1 MSRSIERAGADTNPS
16 APKTNSAGNVPSGT
30 LGNIFNLQANQMMTT
45 LETPRIV
52 WQDNEALLVKP
63 RLFSS
68 STNTSQRIK
77 LSSLAGDSPPITPNT
92 PFMDMIC
99 SPTSGA
105 GQTRPLSGQPRSAG
119 LLYDS
124 ASFVQA
130 LVSAQL
136 QYKQHQIQMIEDSWA
151 GKVLLNNKRLG
162 ALKTPSGARDVR
174 LPRRSCSTE
183 SLSGEQVSSLQ
194 NGAKMDLLA
203 AQRNQHRPGKTN
215 RFSYSGQPGNGTGN
229 GKNGGGDSN
238 GKGESGAQ
246 SGKALTP
253 TSLASATTN
262 LLNINLNSPTNRA
275 PSTNLSD
282 CSPAAQIS
290 PSLSDLVLMASQHH
304 LQPQIQKSPTAMDCQ
319 PACQTDVDPLLSA
332 AYCQQQQGSGFRS
345 SLASAFSTSSTSSCS
360 MGLTGQQADG
370 GGHLGSDGRQG
381 AGQQQQHF
389 LQMPST
395 PSGSL
400 GGSTTLNTPTLISSS
415 QLKGGSICFLPSPT
429 LSPMSSVFELPSP
442 LLMFPPAPA
451 STSSQPNAGR
461 AQQGQPAVGRQPA
474 PSTPALASPVFR
486 MTAEPSPTGFNKRF
500 GSEQVVSGGQ
510 PAGESG
516 AHLEPAGSV
525 GSGRVASYDTALN
538 SLNHERQPQ
547 LGATVSELGL
557 AHLVTA
563 AQDKIGSAALLGDED
578 DGRKLVC
585 MQESR
590 TCQAA
595 ASDEAPLAG
604 GNFPQILV
612 SEEQQQQRGQCEN
625 ADGHWQSSNS
635 KLQAPFY
642 APQAPKGPDGVVLA
656 AEQQQRAQRD
666 MINKRALSPLSFRN
680 RVSYYH
686 NQRYESSSAP
696 PDVYQ
701 GRAKPKLKSLATESL
716 QQQQHLPSVSP
727 VYSGC
732 QHHHAHKPYPEP
744 QVAVRWPPPP
754 LPSGAPLPSGN
765 QLGSPFGRPL
775 SGTRPSSAEP
785 LIDGQLYS
793 SARTLNGGHHLGN
806 LQHGFHQTMSGNNF
820 SQSAQHLQSHFG
832 PANCG
837 SGASFASMDG
847 SGGRQ
852 LSSHAASNSSLVPQP
867 GQQQL
872 QQPRQ
877 HHQQHLQQMQS
888 VSAGELHQLPVASAC
903 GLAFMGGSQAA
914 CGNASSQ
921 AAHHNHQTAG
931 PTFLS
936 SMTEL
941 DHLHMQHCVPPALP
955 FQAAPV
961 AQQCAPNQ
969 MVQGQPPAQGS
980 WPEER
985 LHHHHQPPPQQQQ
998 QQQQGQQR
1006 ALSADGRDSSMS
1018 MPMRPESA
1026 FSGSGSELS
1035 CFRSSSTASSGASNA
1050 AAKKYRCDQCSK
1062 SFTRSDMLTR
1072 HKRLHS
1078 GDRPFQCSECKQEF
1092 SRSDHLSTHVR
1103 THTGKCGARL
1113 ARACSDS
1120 KTGRLVG
1127 CGAS

>member
-1 MSRSIERAGADTNPS
+1 
-16 APKTNSAGNVPSGT
+16 
-30 LGNIFNLQANQMMTT
+30 MMTT

-68 STNTSQRIK
+68 STNASQRIK

-92 PFMDMIC
+92 PFTDMIC

-105 GQTRPLSGQPRSAG
+105 GLTRPLSGQPRSAG

-130 LVSAQL
+130 LMSAQL
-136 QYKQHQIQMIEDSWA
+136 HQMQMIEDSWA
-151 GKVLLNNKRLG
+151 GKVLLNNKRLS
-162 ALKTPSGARDVR
+162 ALKTPSGLRDVR

-183 SLSGEQVSSLQ
+183 SLSGEQVGSLQ
-194 NGAKMDLLA
+194 NGARMDLLA
-203 AQRNQHRPGKTN
+203 AQRNQHPPRKTN
-215 RFSYSGQPGNGTGN
+215 RFSYSGQPLPAGANNNNGT
-229 GKNGGGDSN
+229 SN
-238 GKGESGAQ
+238 GKSASGDTNGKSETTAQ

-275 PSTNLSD
+275 PSTNLND
-282 CSPAAQIS
+282 CSQTAQIS
-290 PSLSDLVLMASQHH
+290 PSLSDLVFMASQQQHHHH
-304 LQPQIQKSPTAMDCQ
+304 LQTQIQKSPTAMDCQ
-319 PACQTDVDPLLSA
+319 PQSQTASDSDPLLSA
-332 AYCQQQQGSGFRS
+332 AYCQQQQQQQQSSGFRS
-345 SLASAFSTSSTSSCS
+345 SLASAFSTSSCS
-360 MGLTGQQADG
+360 MGLTGQQADN
-370 GGHLGSDGRQG
+370 GGHLGPDARQLG
-381 AGQQQQHF
+381 GQQHF

-442 LLMFPPAPA
+442 LLMFPPSSA
-451 STSSQPNAGR
+451 SSSVQTNSSQ
-461 AQQGQPAVGRQPA
+461 AQQKQPVGRPPA
-474 PSTPALASPVFR
+474 PSTPAPASPVFR
-486 MTAEPSPTGFNKRF
+486 MAAEPSPTSFNKRF
-500 GSEQVVSGGQ
+500 GSEQAVSGGQ
-510 PAGESG
+510 PAAEQGS
-516 AHLEPAGSV
+516 HLEPAGSV

-538 SLNHERQPQ
+538 SLNHGRQPQ
-547 LGATVSELGL
+547 LGATVSELSL

-563 AQDKIGSAALLGDED
+563 AQDKIGSAALVDDDDAE
-578 DGRKLVC
+578 DGRKSVC
-585 MQESR
+585 MQVGRASPVVAGQVPE
-590 TCQAA
+590 AA
-595 ASDEAPLAG
+595 PARAQVPLAG
-604 GNFPQILV
+604 SNFPQILV
-612 SEEQQQQRGQCEN
+612 SEEQQHRQCGNSEGQ
-625 ADGHWQSSNS
+625 WQSSGS
-635 KLQAPFY
+635 KLQPLFF
-642 APQAPKGPDGVVLA
+642 APQAPEGANGLVPTGG
-656 AEQQQRAQRD
+656 QQQRAQRD
-666 MINKRALSPLSFRN
+666 MVNKRALSPLSFRN

-701 GRAKPKLKSLATESL
+701 GRAKPKLKSLATTES
-716 QQQQHLPSVSP
+716 QQHQQQHLSSVSP

-754 LPSGAPLPSGN
+754 PAGPPLAGAMQVGGG
-765 QLGSPFGRPL
+765 QLSSPFGRPL

-785 LIDGQLYS
+785 LVDGQLYLT
-793 SARTLNGGHHLGN
+793 ARAPSGGHHPGN
-806 LQHGFHQTMSGNNF
+806 LQHGFHQSMSGNNF

-832 PANCG
+832 PANYG
-837 SGASFASMDG
+837 SGASFASLDG

-852 LSSHAASNSSLVPQP
+852 LSSHAASNANLGPPSL
-867 GQQQL
+867 QQQ
-872 QQPRQ
+872 Q
-877 HHQQHLQQMQS
+877 QQMQS

-903 GLAFMGGSQAA
+903 GLAFMGGSQAP
-914 CGNASSQ
+914 CGAASSQ
-921 AAHHNHQTAG
+921 TAHHNHQTASS
-931 PTFLS
+931 TFLS
-936 SMTEL
+936 SVTEL
-941 DHLHMQHCVPPALP
+941 DHLHMQHYVAPALP
-955 FQAAPV
+955 FQPV
-961 AQQCAPNQ
+961 AQQSAPNQ
-969 MVQGQPPAQGS
+969 LVQGQPPAQGS
-980 WPEER
+980 WPEDR
-985 LHHHHQPPPQQQQ
+985 LHHHQPQPQQPQPPPPPQ
-998 QQQQGQQR
+998 QQR

-1103 THTGKCGARL
+1103 THTGKCGAGP
-1113 ARACSDS
+1113 ARACSNFR
-1120 KTGRLVG
+1120 TGWMRPPTWSSLV
-1127 CGAS
+1127 ASLGRPNPHLCR